1 MKLITFVIPAY
12 NSESYLHHAVDSL
25 VFAGDDIEI
34 IIVNDGS
41 KDQTLSIAHAYQK
54 RFPSIISVIDKAN
67 GGHGSAINAGLKQAR
82 GKYFKVIDSDDWV
95 DQTSLLELM
104 STIKKHHVNNQTID
118 IYMTDFVYEHTSDN
132 TQYTRNY
139 QDNFPINQVFDWNQI
154 KRKFMYS
161 KTLMM
166 HAFIFK
172 TSILH
177 EVELE
182 LPHHTFYV
190 DNLFS
195 YIPLPFT
202 KYLYYLNI
210 PFYRYFIGRSDQSI
224 TFKNITSRYLQ
235 QIKVQK
241 LMMEAYSLDFINQL
255 PKGLKQYMK
264 HCLSAIMMITQMFT
278 VASDS
283 KERRI
288 EMKLLWNQLKIR
300 DKAMYRFLK
309 YRSLNTSVNF
319 LPWKLKGY
327 IMVKGYFYLAKKI
340 KLG

>member
-25 VFAGDDIEI
+25 IQAGDDIEI

-41 KDQTLSIAHAYQK
+41 NDQTLAIAKRYQEN
-54 RFPSIISVIDKAN
+54 FPSIVSVIDKEN
-67 GGHGSAINAGLKQAR
+67 GGHGSAINAGLKQAK
-82 GKYFKVIDSDDWV
+82 GLFFKVIDSDDWV
-95 DQTSLLELM
+95 DETSLFELIA
-104 STIKKHHVNNQTID
+104 TLKKHQQDQTLID
-118 IYMTDFVYEHTSDN
+118 VYITNFVYEHVSDD
-132 TQYTRNY
+132 TQYVRNY
-139 QDNFPINQVFDWNQI
+139 EENFPVNQVFDWNQV
-154 KRKFMYS
+154 KKKFKYS

-166 HAFIFK
+166 HAFIFR
-172 TSILH
+172 TAILH
-177 EVELE
+177 DIHLE

-202 KYLYYLNI
+202 NKLYYMNL

-235 QIKVQK
+235 QIRVQK
-241 LMMEAYSLDFINQL
+241 LMIDAYSLELIHDL
-255 PKGLKQYMK
+255 PKGLKHYMK

-278 VASDS
+278 VASDT
-283 KERRI
+283 KERRT
-288 EMKLLWNQLKIR
+288 EMKNLWKHVKMKDR
-300 DKAMYRFLK
+300 AMYRFLR
-309 YRSLNTSVNF
+309 YRSLNTGVNF
-319 LPWKLKGY
+319 LPWKLKSY
-327 IMVKGYFYLAKKI
+327 VMVKGYFYLAKKI